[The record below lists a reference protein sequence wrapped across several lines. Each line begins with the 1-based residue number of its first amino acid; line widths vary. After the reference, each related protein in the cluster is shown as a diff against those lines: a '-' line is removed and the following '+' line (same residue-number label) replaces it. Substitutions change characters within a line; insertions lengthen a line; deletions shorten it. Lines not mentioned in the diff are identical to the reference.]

1 MIRAKST
8 IQGVTRVFDSM
19 LHMRTEE
26 AFAWLQVLHARK
38 EDPEDPTFTDHESP
52 DFNPFKLMFK
62 ESPVFKGMPGE
73 SLMTVSLESNETD
86 CRL

>member
-1 MIRAKST
+1 MIKAKSS
-8 IQGVTRVFDSM
+8 IAGVTRLFDSM

-38 EDPEDPTFTDHESP
+38 ANPEDPTFTDHESP

-73 SLMTVSLESNETD
+73 GLLTVSIIL
-86 CRL
+86 LHAM